1 MIARIEVS
9 QRIVSQR
16 AYFFTDKYFDIYK
29 KYVNRWNFDVRS
41 CETSIREHTNTRYR
55 RLNIWGIQI
64 KEAYR
69 NINFYI
75 YIFFDDGTRSSM
87 FIKFYQFE
95 LEFNATFQRNLSMAE
110 ENRVH
115 IPNLPSFGATIRK
128 LERLIQSIGQKIR
141 ISVAACNRS
150 RRAFLRRT
158 PLRFRLSFPRIYF
171 FSERSAATRPNLWW
185 AIRRTA
191 ARCKKH
197 SFFSENDHQHSTE
210 KSSKPQ
216 LRSDDESLSLQMY
229 WQQERSA
236 FTPDVDWI
244 EFNLICWRKL
254 ACLESS
260 PFLVFRCLSCL
271 FYFSLYRL
279 HSRTS
284 NESPR

>member
-1 MIARIEVS
+1 
-9 QRIVSQR
+9 
-16 AYFFTDKYFDIYK
+16 
-29 KYVNRWNFDVRS
+29 
-41 CETSIREHTNTRYR
+41 
-55 RLNIWGIQI
+55 
-64 KEAYR
+64 
-69 NINFYI
+69 
-75 YIFFDDGTRSSM
+75 M

-110 ENRVH
+110 ENRVR
-115 IPNLPSFGATIRK
+115 IPNLPSFGVTIKK

-141 ISVAACNRS
+141 ISVAARNRS

-158 PLRFRLSFPRIYF
+158 PLRFCLSFPRIYF
-171 FSERSAATRPNLWW
+171 FSKRSAATRPNLRW
-185 AIRRTA
+185 AIRRTS

-210 KSSKPQ
+210 KSNKPQ
-216 LRSDDESLSLQMY
+216 LWSGDESLSLQMY

-244 EFNLICWRKL
+244 EFNLIRWRKL

-260 PFLVFRCLSCL
+260 PFLIFRCLSC
-271 FYFSLYRL
+271 FSCFSLYRL